1 MTKKKVEG
9 AIAFADREK
18 TFRMPLFRPG
28 TVVMRGKSRYTVSY
42 VMVRRGELW
51 VYLAGKDVPVRSDSL
66 QVEHT
71 IFSAV
76 RQPEPRLL

>member
-1 MTKKKVEG
+1 MTKKKAEG
-9 AIAFADREK
+9 AIVFADREK

-28 TVVMRGKSRYTVSY
+28 PVVMRGKSRYTVSY

-66 QVEHT
+66 QVEPT
-71 IFSAV
+71 IFSTV